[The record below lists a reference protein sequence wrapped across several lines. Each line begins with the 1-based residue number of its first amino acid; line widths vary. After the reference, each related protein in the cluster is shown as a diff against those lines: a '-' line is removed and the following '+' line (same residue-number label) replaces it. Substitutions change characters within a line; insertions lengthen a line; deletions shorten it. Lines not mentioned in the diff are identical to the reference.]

1 MTMSFSIIGRL
12 RPIFPDVIWSFVLA
26 GMLALS
32 AGAWEFDHL
41 FNRVQQRYGAVAA
54 QLVQD
59 WQSVLMTS
67 RNLPETDKL
76 KRINEFFNR
85 RIRFEDDTQ
94 VWRQVD
100 YWATPLE
107 LIGKGAGDCEDFSIV
122 KYFSLREAGVAPEK
136 LRMTY
141 VRAKIGGP
149 NSSVSV
155 AHMVLA
161 YYPTP
166 DAEPLILDNLIGD
179 IRPASRRA
187 DLAPVYSFNSDGVFS
202 GSSAQVVATVDRL
215 SRWKDLLLR
224 MQAEGMVP

>member
-1 MTMSFSIIGRL
+1 MF
-12 RPIFPDVIWSFVLA
+12 
-26 GMLALS
+26 S
-32 AGAWEFDHL
+32 AGAWEFDLL
-41 FNRVQQRYGAVAA
+41 FNRVQQRYGNVAA
-54 QLVQD
+54 HLVQD
-59 WQSVLMTS
+59 WESVLISS

-94 VWRQVD
+94 VWHQVD

-122 KYFSLREAGVAPEK
+122 KYFSLREAGVAREK

-141 VRAKIGGP
+141 VRARIGGP
-149 NSSVSV
+149 NSDVNV

-161 YYPTP
+161 YYPAP
-166 DAEPLILDNLIGD
+166 DAEPLILDNLISD
-179 IRPASRRA
+179 IRPASRRT
-187 DLAPVYSFNSDGVFS
+187 DLTPVYSFNSDGVFS
-202 GSSAQVVATVDRL
+202 GSSAQVVTPVDRL

-224 MQAEGMVP
+224 MQAEGMAP